1 MARHELAWL
10 REEKEEQERLERE
23 RLEQERLEQERLEEE
38 RQAEERERQVRD
50 SDVMSSHYDVDA
62 LSLKLDVASLRDL
75 PAIPD
80 SPTLTPQSPPSPKFA
95 RTPRLSGSAS
105 TSPRTPMR
113 RQASMAS
120 LSSAGKQ
127 LSPPAFGY
135 QQATQSSARKH
146 ILIAEER
153 EDRERG
159 RENLRVD
166 SRAGDRGVSTERAKS
181 RATSRAR
188 SRDPPRMQ
196 QEQARSRDPKEK
208 DKHQG
213 GNALTRLIGR
223 SDGTEKGKKKEKERD
238 GRETP
243 LGKERPRMFGGRGW
257 RLGKS
262 SGKTS
267 VELPREQERK
277 SLGDDGSPPVPPKP
291 PAKENDAPL
300 VRSYIYLVS
309 IETDGPL

>member
-1 MARHELAWL
+1 
-10 REEKEEQERLERE
+10 
-23 RLEQERLEQERLEEE
+23 
-38 RQAEERERQVRD
+38 
-50 SDVMSSHYDVDA
+50 
-62 LSLKLDVASLRDL
+62 
-75 PAIPD
+75 
-80 SPTLTPQSPPSPKFA
+80 
-95 RTPRLSGSAS
+95 
-105 TSPRTPMR
+105 
-113 RQASMAS
+113 MAS

-238 GRETP
+238 GQRRPPP
-243 LGKERPRMFGGRGW
+243 LLRRT
-257 RLGKS
+257 LDALHSTS
-262 SGKTS
+262 SG
-267 VELPREQERK
+267 V
-277 SLGDDGSPPVPPKP
+277 LGPVFVQ
-291 PAKENDAPL
+291 AFVLTFIGEWGDRSQIATIAL
-300 VRSYIYLVS
+300 AAAHVRSQPIPFRSDL
-309 IETDGPL
+309 